1 MIKETSELT
10 KSDYFIDL
18 EHHYGAH
25 NYHPIPVVIEKAEG
39 IFMYDVEGKQYFD
52 FLSAYSAVN
61 QGHCHPRI
69 INALTQQAQ
78 KLTLTSR
85 AFHNNL
91 LGEYEKYISNYFGFD
106 KVLPMNTGVE
116 GGETA
121 IKLARRWG
129 YDVKGIA
136 ENQAEVVFAEGN
148 FWGRTMAAISS
159 SNDPSS
165 FKGFGPYMP
174 GFKLIPYNNLAVLE
188 DTFKNNP
195 NICAFMLEPI
205 QGEAG
210 VVVPNQGYLQGVRN
224 LCTQYNVLMI
234 ADEVQTG
241 LCRTGKM
248 LACDHENVKPD
259 VLILGKALSGGTMPV
274 AAVLANDEV
283 MLTIKPG
290 EHGST
295 YGGNP
300 LACAVAME
308 ALQVLKDEHLAEN
321 AEAMGTIFRAR
332 MAALMQKTGL
342 ISLVRGKGL
351 LNAIVILPFG
361 NGKTAYDVCLTLK
374 EHGLLAKQ
382 THGDIIR
389 FAPPLTITAD
399 QMHQACDIIDEVI
412 LGLEK

>member
-1 MIKETSELT
+1 MNTVNEKINKAQ
-10 KSDYFIDL
+10 YYIDL
-18 EHHYGAH
+18 EDQFGAH
-25 NYHPIPVVIEKAEG
+25 NYHPLPVVIERGEG
-39 IFMYDVEGKQYFD
+39 IYMYDVNGKQYFD

-69 INALTQQAQ
+69 IKALTEQAQ

-91 LGEYEKYISNYFGFD
+91 LGEYEKYITNYFGYD

-129 YDVKGIA
+129 YTVKGIA
-136 ENQAEVVFAEGN
+136 ENQAHILFVEGN

-165 FKGFGPYMP
+165 FLNFGPFMP
-174 GFKLIPYNNLAVLE
+174 GFSLIPYNDLTALE
-188 DTFKNNP
+188 NAFKANP
-195 NICAFMLEPI
+195 NIAAFMFEPI

-210 VVVPNQGYLQGVRN
+210 VVVPDDGYIAGIRA
-224 LCTQYNVLMI
+224 LCDKYKVLMI

-248 LACDHENVKPD
+248 LACDYAGVKPD
-259 VLILGKALSGGTMPV
+259 LVILGKALSGGVLPV
-274 AAVLANDEV
+274 SVVLANNEV

-308 ALQVLKDEHLAEN
+308 ALKVLVDEKLAEN
-321 AEAMGTIFRAR
+321 AFNMGEIFRNR
-332 MAALMQKTGL
+332 MKQLQTKTNL
-342 ISLVRGKGL
+342 IELVRGKGL
-351 LNAIVILPFG
+351 LNAIVIKPFG
-361 NGKTAYDVCLTLK
+361 DGKTAYDVCLAMK
-374 EHGLLAKQ
+374 ENGLLAKQ

-389 FAPPLTITAD
+389 FAPPLTINEK
-399 QMHQACDIIDEVI
+399 QLNEACDIIEKTI
-412 LGLEK
+412 LALA